1 MAFDCRSKCPCLCRL
16 FLCDLVQLGKGQ
28 PLGKV
33 GVAVS
38 LKLVLYVAII
48 ELTIDSV

>member
-1 MAFDCRSKCPCLCRL
+1 MAFDCRSECPCLCRL
-16 FLCDLVQLGKGQ
+16 FLCDLVQLGKCQ

-38 LKLVLYVAII
+38 LKLVLYVVIV
-48 ELTIDSV
+48 ELTINGV